1 MYRIQAWRSIRLFC
15 VCFGISWMP
24 AKAEDRD
31 NKSEPTFASN
41 IASIIYDKCLSCH
54 RAGQVGPFSLSTY
67 EEVRRH
73 SETIAAVVKSGYMP
87 PWKPVHHELRYT
99 NDRSLS
105 PAEKEQLL
113 TWIDAGCPEG
123 ERSSIPPPPNFPAEW
138 ALGTPDMILEMSG
151 DFVVPADG
159 PDLYRSFVFPLAL
172 PEDAWVKAVELRS
185 AASSSMHH
193 ALFFLDDT
201 GIARRMDGSDG
212 KAGIAGMGFLGGGV
226 DAGALL
232 GKGTGPLGRLANR
245 FSNRTGSEQPN
256 QERRIDQALARGLGG
271 YVPGTIPTPLP
282 GDYAMLLSKGSDVVM
297 QTHFHPSGK
306 PEVEHA
312 KLGLYF
318 AKQPPEKQLVNIQI
332 PPMFGFG
339 AGIDIPAG
347 DSDFR
352 IVDEFRLPI
361 DVDAIGVGGHAHYIC
376 KSMRLTAV
384 LPDRKEILLLDI
396 ADWDLDWQDRYF
408 FENSVSLPKQSVL
421 RTEIHYDNSS
431 VNPENPYSPPQR
443 IRWGRQSNDEMGS
456 ITLNVVAAEEGKR
469 SVLQDAVRDHF
480 SKAIVERFTSG
491 DGMQRMLM
499 QLDED
504 RDGKLQQEEVP
515 PRVAGPIFG
524 ILDIDRDGGLD
535 SQELQKASELLR
547 SLRGGPQGNRP

>member
-1 MYRIQAWRSIRLFC
+1 MY
-15 VCFGISWMP
+15 G
-24 AKAEDRD
+24 EDQD
-31 NKSEPTFASN
+31 KKSDSTYASHV
-41 IASIIYDKCLSCH
+41 ASIIHNKCLSCH
-54 RAGQVGPFSLSTY
+54 RDGQVGPFPLSTY
-67 EEVRRH
+67 EEVCRH

-87 PWKPVHHELRYT
+87 PWKPVHHELRYS

-105 PAEKEQLL
+105 PSDKERLL
-113 TWIDAGCPEG
+113 AWIEAGCPEG
-123 ERSSIPPPPNFPAEW
+123 DRASTPTPPEFPAEW
-138 ALGTPDMILEMSG
+138 ALGTPDMILEMTG

-172 PEDAWVKAVELRS
+172 PEDVWVKAVELRS

-201 GIARRMDGSDG
+201 GTARRMDGSDG
-212 KAGIAGMGFLGGGV
+212 KAGIAGMGFLGGGL

-232 GKGTGPLGRLANR
+232 GKWTGPLGRLANR
-245 FSNRTGSEQPN
+245 LGNRTGSEQPN

-282 GDYAMLLSKGSDVVM
+282 SDYAMQISQGSDIVM

-306 PEVEHA
+306 PEVERA
-312 KLGLYF
+312 KLGLYL
-318 AKQPPEKQLVNIQI
+318 AKKPPSKQLVNIQI

-347 DSDFR
+347 QSDFQ

-376 KSMRLTAV
+376 KTMRLTAI
-384 LPDRKEILLLDI
+384 LPDGKEILLLDI

-408 FENSVSLPKQSVL
+408 FENAVSLPAKSLL

-431 VNPENPYSPPQR
+431 GNPENPYSPPQR

-456 ITLNVVAAEEGKR
+456 ITLTVVATKESKR
-469 SVLQDAVRDHF
+469 PELQDAVRDHF

-491 DGMQRMLM
+491 EGLRRMLM

-504 RDGKLQQEEVP
+504 RDGKLQMEEVP
-515 PRVAGPIFG
+515 PRMSGPMFG
-524 ILDIDRDGGLD
+524 ILDVDRDGGLD
-535 SQELQKASELLR
+535 AQELQKASELLR
-547 SLRGGPQGNRP
+547 SLRGGSQGNRP